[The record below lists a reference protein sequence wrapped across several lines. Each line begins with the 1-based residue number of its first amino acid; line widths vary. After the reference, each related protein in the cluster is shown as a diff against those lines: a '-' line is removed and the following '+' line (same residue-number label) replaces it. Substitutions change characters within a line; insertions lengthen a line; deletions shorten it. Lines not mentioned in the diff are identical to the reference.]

1 MKTIIH
7 LHRPKTNTTIERT
20 STRKAYKYLDSFR
33 RWKANNQHVSIGDYM
48 LIISDNV
55 TARQQLINSIS
66 FFVVLFSFPFI
77 QITKEYIK

>member
-7 LHRPKTNTTIERT
+7 LHRPKTKKTYEFNSI
-20 STRKAYKYLDSFR
+20 RKAYKFLHSFR
-33 RWKANNQHVSIGDYM
+33 RWKANNQHVSFGDYM

>member
-33 RWKANNQHVSIGDYM
+33 RYRYNNQHLTFSDE
-48 LIISDNV
+48 LKIISNNIK
-55 TARQQLINSIS
+55 ARQQLLDSI
-66 FFVVLFSFPFI
+66 
-77 QITKEYIK
+77 QQ